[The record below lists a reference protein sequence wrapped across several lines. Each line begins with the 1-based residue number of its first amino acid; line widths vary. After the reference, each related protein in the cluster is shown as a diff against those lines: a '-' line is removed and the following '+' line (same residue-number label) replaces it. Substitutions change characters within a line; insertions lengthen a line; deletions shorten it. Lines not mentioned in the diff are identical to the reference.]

1 MYAKLYVKWSGESC
15 QSELCRV
22 CSVRIAFFLTKK
34 LSPYLYIDVCGV
46 TIDVIE
52 FSRVRK

>member
-1 MYAKLYVKWSGESC
+1 VYAKLYVKWSGESC

-34 LSPYLYIDVCGV
+34 FSPYLYIDVCGV
-46 TIDVIE
+46 TIDAIE